1 MNNQLLHIRISSGL
15 SPAQMVST
23 RVPVRVDLW
32 AMRIPSMPHTHKD
45 EHDCACKL
53 LAYALREFLHP
64 SSATDTVQ
72 PFTLPDSIP
81 LPRIERDKK
90 GKPYFP
96 GYPGIQ
102 FNISHTHG
110 AVLVGISSG
119 GAIGVDIDCNRFN
132 SCPRAGDDHIT
143 KRTGIDFNSCPRIE
157 RLRQRYFPN
166 VRSPE
171 EFARAWVFM
180 ESVGKWSGD
189 GIFAMLRGSSVAP
202 PHRGNGSSVAPDNRV
217 QQPDNSVSL
226 PDDDTCYPPVPV
238 SGFRYIPLVG
248 FHPPAREERDN
259 LQRETHS
266 EIFPGYVAGVALND
280 IDDDYVVQQTG
291 SFVF

>member
-238 SGFRYIPLVG
+238 SGFRYIPLQI
-248 FHPPAREERDN
+248 
-259 LQRETHS
+259 L
-266 EIFPGYVAGVALND
+266 PGYVAGVALND